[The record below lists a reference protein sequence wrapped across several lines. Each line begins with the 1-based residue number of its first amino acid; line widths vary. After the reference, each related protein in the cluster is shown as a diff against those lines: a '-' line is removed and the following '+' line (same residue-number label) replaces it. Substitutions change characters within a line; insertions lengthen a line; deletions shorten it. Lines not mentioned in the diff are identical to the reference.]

1 MPIGLEPGQGL
12 RRAAGAGGGVPASP
26 DTPPP
31 SAAGQRGAPAGL
43 PPLRL
48 PALPSLP
55 LSRPVASC
63 GAAGRHSPAAAAW
76 VTAASPPAGAEAAEL
91 NGQRDSD
98 SPGQAAGAAPGG
110 CRLAAAPAAI
120 AVTGAVEAAG
130 AAGGPGSRCGA
141 PGHPGPLAWAARRGC
156 GAPARSPLSLP
167 TGRGGAGHGGR
178 GGRCRR
184 RPPRPGR
191 IPPPSVTTRRHLPSP
206 LPFPAASSRAAARA
220 AAARGGGVGETAAP
234 PPPPPGKGQ
243 GEAGAILVAEGAAGA
258 CPPWSGGSDSTE
270 SGRGGWLASPRWP
283 GTPMAPSPTSLQW
296 PQHSPPLAFPRPG
309 HGAASPGCP
318 SCQAGLNLPD
328 RSPKKPV
335 PFSGS
340 TRLPLRFSA
349 SQKKPMK
356 AGFHNCLL
364 LISGAPAKGMGRTR
378 LS

>member
-43 PPLRL
+43 PPSPARPPL
-48 PALPSLP
+48 PP
-55 LSRPVASC
+55 SRPVASC

-184 RPPRPGR
+184 RPPRPGPDPSSSLSR
-191 IPPPSVTTRRHLPSP
+191 YPPPSSLP
-206 LPFPAASSRAAARA
+206 PFPAASRRAAARA
-220 AAARGGGVGETAAP
+220 AATRGGGVGETAAP

-258 CPPWSGGSDSTE
+258 CPPRSGGSDSTE
-270 SGRGGWLASPRWP
+270 PGGGMACLASLARDPY
-283 GTPMAPSPTSLQW
+283 GAIAHVPTVASAL
-296 PQHSPPLAFPRPG
+296 PRPG
-309 HGAASPGCP
+309 HGAASLGCP
-318 SCQAGLNLPD
+318 GCQAGLNLPD
-328 RSPKKPV
+328 LSPKKPAS
-335 PFSGS
+335 FSGS

-364 LISGAPAKGMGRTR
+364 LISGAPVKGMGRTR